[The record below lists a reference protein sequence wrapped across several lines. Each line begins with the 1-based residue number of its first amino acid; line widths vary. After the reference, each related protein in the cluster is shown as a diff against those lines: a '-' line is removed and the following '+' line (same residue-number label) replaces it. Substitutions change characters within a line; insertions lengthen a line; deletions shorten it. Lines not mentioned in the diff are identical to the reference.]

1 MSRFSSRQALCLI
14 GVVLAILASM
24 TLVFAQDTPPVPVPT
39 GAPAAPAELKVDTGD
54 TAWMLAS
61 TALVLFM
68 TPGLAL
74 FYGGMVRAKNILNVL
89 MQSFVAMSIV
99 TVIWVVIGYSLA
111 FAKGTP
117 FLGGMDYAMLKD
129 VGQKPFILNGTTL
142 TVPHQVFMMFQM
154 MFAIIT
160 PALIS
165 GAVVERMKFSGYVIF
180 MALWSLI
187 AYAPMAHMV
196 WGEGGHLFNA
206 GALDFAGGT
215 VVHILSGIS
224 ALTLAMI
231 LGKRQLGHGED
242 TRPHNLPMT
251 LIGTGVLWFGWF
263 GFNGGSGIVSNGLA
277 GSAFMVTHIA
287 AATAGLVWMLME
299 WIIIKKPT
307 ALGFASGAVAGLV
320 AITPASGFVTAS
332 SALIIGALVSPIS
345 YGMIQLK
352 NKLGKYDD
360 TLDVF
365 AVHCCGG
372 IWGAIAT
379 GLFADGSVNSV
390 VTAATAKGNG
400 LLVAGGGSGLLMAQL
415 QAILIAV
422 VLGTVVTAAIA
433 FLLKAAKLLRATTNE
448 EEAGLDLA
456 EHDETGYVQGG
467 GAEQLSGIFGGSTS
481 HMGGAPAGLN
491 PEKAH

>member
-1 MSRFSSRQALCLI
+1 MFRFSSRHAGHLIGMVLCL
-14 GVVLAILASM
+14 LACISM
-24 TLVFAQDTPPVPVPT
+24 AYAQDAPPVTTPT
-39 GAPAAPAELKVDTGD
+39 APPAAPTELKLDTGD

-61 TALVLFM
+61 SALVLFM

-89 MQSFVAMSIV
+89 MQSFVAMSLV

-117 FLGGMDYAMLKD
+117 FLGGFDYVMLKD
-129 VGQKPFILNGTTL
+129 VGQKPITLNGTNL

-180 MALWSLI
+180 MALWSI
-187 AYAPMAHMV
+187 FAYSPMAHMV
-196 WGEGGHLFNA
+196 WGEGGYLFNA

-215 VVHILSGIS
+215 VVHILSGVS
-224 ALTLAMI
+224 ALTLALI
-231 LGKRQLGHGED
+231 LGKRQLGNGED

-263 GFNGGSGIVSNGLA
+263 GFNGGSGVASNGLA

-299 WIIIKKPT
+299 WIVIKKPT

-320 AITPASGFVTAS
+320 AITPASGFVSAP

-379 GLFADGSVNSV
+379 GLFADGDVNSV

-400 LLVAGGGSGLLMAQL
+400 LFVKGGSGALLGAQL
-415 QAILIAV
+415 QAILIAI
-422 VLGTVVTAAIA
+422 VLGVVVTTIIA
-433 FLLKAAKLLRATTNE
+433 FLLKALKLLRSSVNE
-448 EEAGLDLA
+448 EEVGLDLS
-456 EHDETGYVQGG
+456 EHDEVGYVQGDG
-467 GAEQLSGIFGGSTS
+467 PGQRDGVFG
-481 HMGGAPAGLN
+481 H
-491 PEKAH
+491 